1 MTAIIENWELVKPL
15 RALNGPAA
23 IWSKPTAASAATMR
37 LNAAAVAL
45 LGLKKGMRLVVY
57 APGKGS
63 TKRALAIGTH
73 IDGVALN
80 GNGSYL
86 QCGGSA
92 FAQAMARLDAGAVS
106 KRYRRIKFAIIPT
119 IGHAG
124 ILAELKPVES
134 ELAP

>member
-1 MTAIIENWELVKPL
+1 MTAIIDAWELVKPL

-23 IWSKPTAASAATMR
+23 IWSKPKPNSAATMR
-37 LNAAAVAL
+37 FNAAAVAL

-57 APGKGS
+57 APAKGS
-63 TKRALAIGTH
+63 AKRALGIGTH

-86 QCGGSA
+86 QCGGVA
-92 FAQAMARLDAGAVS
+92 FAQAMARLES
-106 KRYRRIKFAIIPT
+106 KRYRRIKFAIIPVPEGAQ
-119 IGHAG
+119 I
-124 ILAELKPVES
+124 IAELKPVES